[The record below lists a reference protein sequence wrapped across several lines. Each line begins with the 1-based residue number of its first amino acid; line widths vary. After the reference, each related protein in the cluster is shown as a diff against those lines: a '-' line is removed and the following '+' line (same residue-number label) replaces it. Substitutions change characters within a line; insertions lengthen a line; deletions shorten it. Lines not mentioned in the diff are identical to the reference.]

1 MRNLLSILLFLLM
14 VSVSA
19 ESAVEALAYPTPW
32 SFGEG
37 DLTLRII
44 FNKGFKPLASKEITP
59 VFIVCD
65 MSGYEVIS
73 LSGELTGT
81 VSEDGFSLI
90 YEAVWD
96 GRNADGRLV
105 APGTYICYVEGVPD
119 AAVFRFIVKR

>member
-1 MRNLLSILLFLLM
+1 VKVRNLLSILLFLLM

-19 ESAVEALAYPTPW
+19 ESAVKAFAYPTPW

-44 FNKGFKPLASKEITP
+44 STGEITP

-65 MSGYEVIS
+65 MSGDEVIS
-73 LSGELTGT
+73 LSGKLTGT

-96 GRNADGRLV
+96 GRNADGQPV
-105 APGTYICYVEGVPD
+105 SPGTYICYVEGVSD
-119 AAVFRFIVKR
+119 TIFRFIVTR

>member
-1 MRNLLSILLFLLM
+1 MKARNLTAVVVFLLAA
-14 VSVSA
+14 VSVA
-19 ESAVEALAYPTPW
+19 AAVEAYAFPTPW

-44 FNKGFKPLASKEITP
+44 STGEITP

-65 MSGYEVIS
+65 MSGNEVIS

-81 VSEDGFSLI
+81 VSEDDVSLI

-96 GRNADGRLV
+96 GRNSDGRPV
-105 APGTYICYVEGVPD
+105 APGTYICYVEGV
-119 AAVFRFIVKR
+119 AGSSFRFIVTR